1 MVAFWGKNQKQP
13 TRILKHGDFNN
24 LHVAIDLLASCSL
37 AMKNDSIFAKLRHIE
52 PSVYKIAKRTFR
64 IIF

>member
-1 MVAFWGKNQKQP
+1 MVAFWSKNQKQP
-13 TRILKHGDFNN
+13 TRILKHDDFNN

-37 AMKNDSIFAKLRHIE
+37 AMKNDSIFTELSHIE
-52 PSVYKIAKRTFR
+52 PSVYKIAKRIFR